1 MAVINSNILLAL
13 PREIF
18 AYLLSFLD
26 LDHMTKLEKSSREMK
41 KRFVSEN
48 IWENHARSLYHKG
61 RVEASWMRG
70 VLFKSDAKVKIP
82 GRRPGAP
89 FYLQQIPNFPT
100 PHVFRKG
107 FSSTYILQKED
118 GDIFVAWAMPLHNK
132 TMAEVKKFEL
142 YVHKETQDG
151 VPCDMDHWDSCF
163 DLDHGEILQ
172 SYSHPDPDQLSA
184 FGVRVGCGESQF
196 NLGEKYQVSL
206 FGPRKRHLR
215 KGRTLLKVNKDH
227 RDVNEKEPVI

>member
-48 IWENHARSLYHKG
+48 IWENHARSLYHQG

-89 FYLQQIPNFPT
+89 FHLDMKQEEDSPDN
-100 PHVFRKG
+100 
-107 FSSTYILQKED
+107 IL
-118 GDIFVAWAMPLHNK
+118 VTWAMPLYNK

-151 VPCDMDHWDSCF
+151 VPCDMDLWDNCF
-163 DLDHGEILQ
+163 VLDHGEVLLDLPQ
-172 SYSHPDPDQLSA
+172 SYPHAHWLSV
-184 FGVRVGCGESQF
+184 FGIKIGCGESQF
-196 NLGEKYQVSL
+196 NFSQKYHFSVRAKDSYGR
-206 FGPRKRHLR
+206 FGPFSESKRIIT
-215 KGRTLLKVNKDH
+215 K
-227 RDVNEKEPVI
+227 

>member
-1 MAVINSNILLAL
+1 MINSNILLAL
-13 PREIF
+13 PIEIF
-18 AYLLSFLD
+18 AHLLSFLD
-26 LDHMTKLEKSSREMK
+26 LDHMTNLEKSSREMK

-48 IWENHARSLYHKG
+48 IWENHARSLYHQG

-89 FYLQQIPNFPT
+89 FYLHMKQEED
-100 PHVFRKG
+100 
-107 FSSTYILQKED
+107 SSGSGY
-118 GDIFVAWAMPLHNK
+118 IFVTWAMPLHNK

-151 VPCDMDHWDSCF
+151 VPCDMDLWDNCF
-163 DLDHGEILQ
+163 DLDRGEILRSCPQ
-172 SYSHPDPDQLSA
+172 AYWLSV

-196 NLGEKYQVSL
+196 NLNQKYHFSVRAKDSYGR
-206 FGPRKRHLR
+206 FGPFSESKMIIM
-215 KGRTLLKVNKDH
+215 NQSSDQ
-227 RDVNEKEPVI
+227 